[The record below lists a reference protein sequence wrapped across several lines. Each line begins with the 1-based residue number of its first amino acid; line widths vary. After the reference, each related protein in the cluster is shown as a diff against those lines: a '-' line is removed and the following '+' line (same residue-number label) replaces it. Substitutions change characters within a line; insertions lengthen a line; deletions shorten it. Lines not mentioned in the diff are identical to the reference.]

1 MSSNAQVRRRAVQAA
16 RGESPFDL
24 LLIDAQIIDM
34 ATGEIRPADV
44 GIVGEMIAS
53 VHPRGSREDAHEVR
67 SLAGGYLSPG
77 LMDTHVHLES
87 SHLPPE
93 RYAEIVLTRGTTAVF
108 WDPHELANVLGVAGV
123 RYAVDA
129 SRHLPLQVM
138 VAAPSSVPSTPGLEM
153 SGADFAGAEME
164 TMLGWPE
171 VRGVA
176 EVMDMHGVLHGSER
190 MQEIVEPVSTAAN

>member
-24 LLIDAQIIDM
+24 LLVDAQIVDM

-93 RYAEIVLTRGTTAVF
+93 RYAEIVLTQGTTAVF

-138 VAAPSSVPSTPGLEM
+138 VAAP
-153 SGADFAGAEME
+153 
-164 TMLGWPE
+164 
-171 VRGVA
+171 
-176 EVMDMHGVLHGSER
+176 
-190 MQEIVEPVSTAAN
+190 

>member
-1 MSSNAQVRRRAVQAA
+1 
-16 RGESPFDL
+16 
-24 LLIDAQIIDM
+24 
-34 ATGEIRPADV
+34 
-44 GIVGEMIAS
+44 
-53 VHPRGSREDAHEVR
+53 
-67 SLAGGYLSPG
+67 
-77 LMDTHVHLES
+77 MDTHVHLS

-93 RYAEIVLTRGTTAVF
+93 RYAEIVLTCGTTAVF
-108 WDPHELANVLGVAGV
+108 WDPHEPNVLGVAGV

-176 EVMDMHGVLHGSER
+176 EVMDMHGVLHGSGCR
-190 MQEIVEPVSTAAN
+190 RLSEPVSTAAN

>member
-24 LLIDAQIIDM
+24 LLIDAQIVDM

-77 LMDTHVHLES
+77 LMDTHVHPRKLAPAAGALCGNRP
-87 SHLPPE
+87 HPGHH
-93 RYAEIVLTRGTTAVF
+93 RG
-108 WDPHELANVLGVAGV
+108 VLGSA
-123 RYAVDA
+123 
-129 SRHLPLQVM
+129 
-138 VAAPSSVPSTPGLEM
+138 
-153 SGADFAGAEME
+153 
-164 TMLGWPE
+164 
-171 VRGVA
+171 
-176 EVMDMHGVLHGSER
+176 
-190 MQEIVEPVSTAAN
+190 

>member
-24 LLIDAQIIDM
+24 LLIDAQIVDM

-67 SLAGGYLSPG
+67 SLAGSYLSPG

-93 RYAEIVLTRGTTAVF
+93 RYAEIVLTQGTTAVF

-129 SRHLPLQVM
+129 SRHLPLQ
-138 VAAPSSVPSTPGLEM
+138 
-153 SGADFAGAEME
+153 
-164 TMLGWPE
+164 
-171 VRGVA
+171 
-176 EVMDMHGVLHGSER
+176 
-190 MQEIVEPVSTAAN
+190 

>member
-16 RGESPFDL
+16 RGEFPFDL
-24 LLIDAQIIDM
+24 LLVEAQIVDM

-53 VHPRGSREDAHEVR
+53 VHPRGSRTDAHEVR

-93 RYAEIVLTRGTTAVF
+93 RYAEIVLT
-108 WDPHELANVLGVAGV
+108 
-123 RYAVDA
+123 
-129 SRHLPLQVM
+129 
-138 VAAPSSVPSTPGLEM
+138 
-153 SGADFAGAEME
+153 
-164 TMLGWPE
+164 
-171 VRGVA
+171 
-176 EVMDMHGVLHGSER
+176 
-190 MQEIVEPVSTAAN
+190 